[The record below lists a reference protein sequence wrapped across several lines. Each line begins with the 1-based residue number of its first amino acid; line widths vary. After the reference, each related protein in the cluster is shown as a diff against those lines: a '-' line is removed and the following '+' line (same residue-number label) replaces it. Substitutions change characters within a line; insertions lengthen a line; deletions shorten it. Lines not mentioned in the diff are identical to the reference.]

1 MNPPNM
7 LSQILAQPYS
17 NEVSFPDLEHRVPGE
32 LVVGSDLLSVDADSA
47 TVDQAASLVAA
58 LGQLRL
64 DEDVDD
70 VSGLRKMLLLNRDR
84 QVALPKFAVEVSLG
98 AHGGLLTVKALDEL
112 PRERR
117 LGIAR
122 FHCEDAGLLLLIKT

>member
-32 LVVGSDLLSVDADSA
+32 LVVGADLLSVDADSA

-84 QVALPKFAVEVSLG
+84 QG
-98 AHGGLLTVKALDEL
+98 APPQFSFGGS
-112 PRERR
+112 RR
-117 LGIAR
+117 G
-122 FHCEDAGLLLLIKT
+122 DGG